1 MCTLPAL
8 NQEKKKKT
16 DRSQAPGF
24 NRFAF
29 ASD

>member
-1 MCTLPAL
+1 MCTVPAL
-8 NQEKKKKT
+8 NQEKKQT